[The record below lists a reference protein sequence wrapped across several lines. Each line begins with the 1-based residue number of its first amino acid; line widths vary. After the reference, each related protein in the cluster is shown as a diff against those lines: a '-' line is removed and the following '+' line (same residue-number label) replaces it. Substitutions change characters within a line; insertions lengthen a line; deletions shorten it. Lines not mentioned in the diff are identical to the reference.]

1 MSYRLLFCFC
11 LIPGFILLWNQ
22 SVNAQTRALRD
33 PTQPAIAEFV
43 ETDNTKQKE
52 KKEEDYLLQSIIIA
66 PTRRVALINDKY
78 VNVGDHVGEDK
89 VEAIRTN
96 SVVLSRPGQKR
107 TIYLFDLGMW
117 RQ

>member
-1 MSYRLLFCFC
+1 MSYRSLFYFC

-22 SVNAQTRALRD
+22 SVNSQAPTLRD
-33 PTQPAIAEFV
+33 PTQPAITEFV
-43 ETDNTKQKE
+43 ETDKTKQKE
-52 KKEEDYLLQSIIIA
+52 DEYVLQSIIIS
-66 PTRRVALINDKY
+66 PTRRVALINDNY
-78 VNVGDHVGEDK
+78 VSVGDHIGEDK
-89 VEAIRTN
+89 VVAIRTN